1 MTKILTHSRAIA
13 PKGASLLTRV
23 ANFLSLS
30 RQRRKLAQLDDAALH
45 DLGIERSDALSESR
59 RPAWDAP
66 AHWRR

>member
-23 ANFLSLS
+23 ANALALS

-45 DLGIERSDALSESR
+45 DLGIGRSAAQSESR
-59 RPAWDAP
+59 RTAWDAP